1 MSRRGAR
8 NAKVKISEIEAYD
21 LIRAPMV
28 TEKSTMGS
36 EHNQVTFRVPLS
48 ATKPEI
54 RAAVEI
60 LFKVK
65 VKAVNTLRQK
75 GKTKMFQGKKGRRP
89 DYKKAIVSLVEGET
103 IDVTA
108 GV

>member
-1 MSRRGAR
+1 MSRHSAR
-8 NAKVKISEIEAYD
+8 NVTVTEIEAYD
-21 LIRAPMV
+21 LIRSPMV

-36 EHNQVTFRVPLS
+36 EYNQITFRVPLS

-65 VKAVNTLRQK
+65 VKSVNTLRQK
-75 GKTKMFQGKKGRRP
+75 GKTKLVRGKKGRRP
-89 DYKKAIVSLVEGET
+89 DYKKAMVSLVEGET